1 MSHIT
6 KSLQT
11 PNKRFTSSEPLKTL
25 HPDYQIAKE
34 QIPVRM
40 ERSLIYR
47 DWITRPGGCRAS
59 GRAVKH
65 SGLAA
70 HFKFPYT
77 YIQQISYDEVQ
88 TGKLA
93 EIP

>member
-11 PNKRFTSSEPLKTL
+11 PNKRFTSSVILKTP
-25 HPDYQIAKE
+25 HPDYRIVKG
-34 QIPVRM
+34 QIPVRL

-59 GRAVKH
+59 GTAVKH

-77 YIQQISYDEVQ
+77 QIQQTS
-88 TGKLA
+88 
-93 EIP
+93 